1 MPADSSKEF
10 MQSLKSEM
18 SKIFIP
24 KSDENYNK
32 ADIDALSNYKLDTS
46 KVQELPLIQGSDR
59 TRPFSKNQPMYEPV
73 SQLSFNETI
82 LRALQRSPDV
92 SQRISVLAGQ
102 DAYIAVAKSGY
113 YPQISGGDIHWR
125 LDLW

>member
-1 MPADSSKEF
+1 MMLNNQNNKIGLCQKLLLRSMQCLICSISLPISYAHADSSKEF

-18 SKIFIP
+18 SQIFVP

-46 KVQELPLIQGSDR
+46 KVQKLPPIQGSDR
-59 TRPFSKNQPMYEPV
+59 TRPFSKNQPVYEPV

-82 LRALQRSPDV
+82 LRALQRSPDG
-92 SQRISVLAGQ
+92 SA
-102 DAYIAVAKSGY
+102 
-113 YPQISGGDIHWR
+113 
-125 LDLW
+125 

>member
-1 MPADSSKEF
+1 
-10 MQSLKSEM
+10 
-18 SKIFIP
+18 
-24 KSDENYNK
+24 
-32 ADIDALSNYKLDTS
+32 
-46 KVQELPLIQGSDR
+46 
-59 TRPFSKNQPMYEPV
+59 MYEPV

-113 YPQISGGDIHWR
+113 YPQISGGISTGE